1 MGFRFTRRITLFPGV
16 RANISKSG
24 VSWTF
29 GRRGASVSV
38 GKRGV
43 YRNLGIPGTGLSHR
57 TRLDGG
63 ATADV
68 QAAGGQEAPRSG
80 WQLVGAVLL
89 QVLKVLGVIVAA
101 VFAAGVALFAAILGA
116 ALSSGGKPKR
126 RRR

>member
-29 GRRGASVSV
+29 GRRGASVNV

-57 TRLDGG
+57 ARLDTS
-63 ATADV
+63 ASPDL
-68 QAAGGQEAPRSG
+68 QSAGGQETPATG

-89 QVLKVLGVIVAA
+89 QVLGVIVAA
-101 VFAAGVALFAAILGA
+101 VVAAGVALFAAILGA

-126 RRR
+126 RRW